1 MLKVLSVYN
10 EKLIRAMQIQ
20 ELKRYLKYNGADLIL
35 NIAVLAV
42 LFRSGGFS
50 VCRWLFC
57 GLLLLQIAIVADLFY
72 FSAARR
78 YRAAGEGKDLRMEF
92 TVSETGLDIVM
103 KGEAFTAVAAAP
115 FDSISKAVETASF
128 IFYLP
133 EPAFILYHRSGSASG
148 GSGRSAPAALGSRA
162 GGAVYREGPKKKA
175 KCGIMR
181 FAFFLL
187 FPREYDKMSGVLR
200 KAGRERRCNENK
212 KMGLALLC
220 ALLFRLYGGLYQPE

>member
-10 EKLIRAMQIQ
+10 KKLIRAMQIQ
-20 ELKRYLKYNGADLIL
+20 ELKRYLKYIGADLVL

-57 GLLLLQIAIVADLFY
+57 GLLLLQIFY

-92 TVSETGLDIVM
+92 TVCETGLDIVM

-128 IFYLP
+128 IFIYQNRLLSYIIDQAALP
-133 EPAFILYHRSGSASG
+133 AEAAEALRQRLAAALEGRYIVKGQKRK
-148 GSGRSAPAALGSRA
+148 RSA
-162 GGAVYREGPKKKA
+162 E
-175 KCGIMR
+175 
-181 FAFFLL
+181 
-187 FPREYDKMSGVLR
+187 
-200 KAGRERRCNENK
+200 
-212 KMGLALLC
+212 
-220 ALLFRLYGGLYQPE
+220 

>member
-1 MLKVLSVYN
+1 MLKAFSVYN
-10 EKLIRAMQIQ
+10 VKLIRAMQIQ
-20 ELKRYLKYNGADLIL
+20 ELKRYLKYIGADLVL

-57 GLLLLQIAIVADLFY
+57 GLLLLQIAVVADLFY

-103 KGEAFTAVAAAP
+103 KGEAFTAVASAP

-128 IFYLP
+128 IFIYQNRLLSYIIDQAALP
-133 EPAFILYHRSGSASG
+133 AEAAEALRQRLAAALEGRYIVKGQKRK
-148 GSGRSAPAALGSRA
+148 RSA
-162 GGAVYREGPKKKA
+162 E
-175 KCGIMR
+175 
-181 FAFFLL
+181 
-187 FPREYDKMSGVLR
+187 
-200 KAGRERRCNENK
+200 
-212 KMGLALLC
+212 
-220 ALLFRLYGGLYQPE
+220 